1 MAKKKTTTTGGGF
14 YRIGRALGASA
25 AAETTSGYID
35 LKPAMKNLSDAAT
48 ILADRRAKSEANYN
62 NFMSDNPV
70 PGLTAENRAFA
81 LKAFEGEIEPWLN
94 ARTDEYNKA
103 AAIVSNQ
110 NVDVSSKQYQDAV
123 DKMNSVKAAF
133 TNLDQQIMQISAD
146 QSKYHGANWK
156 AGGANSDEQNENL
169 YNIAQGNFKLK
180 DGVGLGLNIG
190 EDGLLYQTQ
199 DVNAWED
206 GKYIVSRKVPYSD
219 LNFGS
224 QYTGVLKDLVNQ
236 EMKEVGVNAE
246 THRARGKNEFIESQ
260 ARMDV
265 EEHVENVL
273 KNDPNAVVNEF
284 YQGKNP
290 MIDMYIAQQM
300 GIDPNSEE
308 FKKIKLGTKGIKSI
322 TPKKPGSQKSI
333 LARDPLD
340 TSIGFDIKFDSKSTD
355 GKLNSQYNALF
366 NTYKSP
372 EFAEELKQYYIDMQ
386 TQSLKNHYYERNPM
400 AETTT
405 TKTGKYDN

>member
-1 MAKKKTTTTGGGF
+1 MAKKNTTTGGGF
-14 YRIGRALGASA
+14 YRIGRALGASK

-35 LKPAMKNLSDAAT
+35 FKPAMKNLSDAAT
-48 ILADRRAKSEANYN
+48 ILAKKRAKSEANYN

-81 LKAFEGEIEPWLN
+81 LKAFDGEIQPWLN

-146 QSKYHGANWK
+146 QSKYHSANWK
-156 AGGANSDEQNENL
+156 PSGANSDEQNENL
-169 YNIAQGNFKLK
+169 HNIAEGNFKLK
-180 DGVGLGLNIG
+180 DGVGLNLSIG
-190 EDGLLYQTQ
+190 EDGLLYQAQ
-199 DVNAWED
+199 DGGNIED
-206 GKYIVSRKVPYSD
+206 RVLYND

-224 QYTGVLKDLVNQ
+224 QYTDVLSNLVNQ
-236 EMKEVGVNAE
+236 EMKEVVVSAE
-246 THRARGKNEFIESQ
+246 THKARGKNEFIESQ

-265 EEHVENVL
+265 EQHVESVL

-290 MIDMYIAQQM
+290 MIDMYIAQEK
-300 GIDPNSEE
+300 GIEYGSDEWYE
-308 FKKIKLGTKGIKSI
+308 FSTGRKKPPSFTIWSSFPSNKGKRFSDYKKEYGSFGARTKKGIKEYMENF
-322 TPKKPGSQKSI
+322 Q
-333 LARDPLD
+333 L
-340 TSIGFDIKFDSKSTD
+340 
-355 GKLNSQYNALF
+355 
-366 NTYKSP
+366 YKSP

-386 TQSLKNHYYERNPM
+386 TQSLKNHYYKTNPI

-405 TKTGKYDN
+405 TTKTAQDYIDGK

>member
-1 MAKKKTTTTGGGF
+1 MAKKQTTTGGGF

-25 AAETTSGYID
+25 AAETTSGYVD
-35 LKPAMKNLSDAAT
+35 LKPAMKNITDTAT
-48 ILADRRAKSEANYN
+48 ILAKKRAKSEANYN

-81 LKAFEGEIEPWLN
+81 LKAFDGEIQPWLN

-110 NVDVSSKQYQDAV
+110 NVDVGSKQYQDAV

-146 QSKYHGANWK
+146 QSKYHSANWK
-156 AGGANSDEQNENL
+156 PSGANSNEQNENL
-169 YNIAQGNFKLK
+169 HNIAEGNFKLK
-180 DGVGLGLNIG
+180 DGVGLNLSIG
-190 EDGLLYQTQ
+190 EDGLLYQAQ
-199 DVNAWED
+199 DSGNIED
-206 GKYIVSRKVPYSD
+206 RVLYND

-224 QYTGVLKDLVNQ
+224 QYTGTLSNLVNQ

-246 THRARGKNEFIESQ
+246 THKARGKNEFIESK
-260 ARMDV
+260 ARLDV

-290 MIDMYIAQQM
+290 MIDIYIAQQM
-300 GIDPNSEE
+300 EIDPNSEE
-308 FKKIKLGTKGIKSI
+308 FKKIKLGTKSTVL

-333 LARDPLD
+333 LDRDPLD
-340 TSIGFDIKFDSKSTD
+340 TSIGFDIKFDSKSTE
-355 GKLNSQYNALF
+355 YNAMF
-366 NTYKSP
+366 NAYKSP
-372 EFAEELKQYYIDMQ
+372 EFAEQLKQYYIDMQ
-386 TQSLKNHYYERNPM
+386 TQNLKNHYNNLNPM
-400 AETTT
+400 PETTT
-405 TKTGKYDN
+405 TTDNLG

>member
-25 AAETTSGYID
+25 AAETTSSYVD
-35 LKPAMKNLSDAAT
+35 LKPAMKNITDTAT
-48 ILADRRAKSEANYN
+48 ILADKRAKNEADYN

-199 DVNAWED
+199 DVNAFED

-224 QYTGVLKDLVNQ
+224 QYTGVLKNLVNQ

-246 THRARGKNEFIESQ
+246 THKARGKNEFIESK

-273 KNDPNAVVNEF
+273 ENDPNAVTNEF

-290 MIDMYIAQQM
+290 IINMYIAQKM
-300 GIDPNSEE
+300 KVDPNSEE
-308 FKKIKLGTKGIKSI
+308 FKKITKGPMTDTELSTYGNDVIGMESI
-322 TPKKPGSQKSI
+322 MKEQKS
-333 LARDPLD
+333 LV
-340 TSIGFDIKFDSKSTD
+340 SSSEYKKYKEMF
-355 GKLNSQYNALF
+355 NA
-366 NTYKSP
+366 YKNP

-386 TQSLKNHYYERNPM
+386 TQSLKNHYYNENPI
-400 AETTT
+400 AETTTT

>member
-35 LKPAMKNLSDAAT
+35 FKPAMKNLSDAAT
-48 ILADRRAKSEANYN
+48 ILANRRAKSEANYN

-81 LKAFEGEIEPWLN
+81 LKVFDGEIQPWLN

-110 NVDVSSKQYQDAV
+110 NVDVSSKEYQDAV

-146 QSKYHGANWK
+146 QSKYHGQNWK
-156 AGGANSDEQNENL
+156 AGGSNSDEQNENL

-180 DGVGLGLNIG
+180 DGVGLNLNIG
-190 EDGLLYQTQ
+190 EDGLLYQAQ
-199 DVNAWED
+199 DGGNIED
-206 GKYIVSRKVPYSD
+206 RVLYND

-224 QYTGVLKDLVNQ
+224 QYTGVLSNLVNQ
-236 EMKEVGVNAE
+236 EMKEVVVTAD
-246 THRARGKNEFIESQ
+246 TDKARGKNEFIESQ
-260 ARMDV
+260 ARLDV

-273 KNDPNAVVNEF
+273 ENDPNAVVNEF

-290 MIDMYIAQQM
+290 IINMYIAQKM
-300 GIDPNSEE
+300 KVDPNSEE
-308 FKKIKLGTKGIKSI
+308 FKKITKGPMTDTELSTYGDVVTEDGPELSRIGMESIIKE
-322 TPKKPGSQKSI
+322 QKS
-333 LARDPLD
+333 LV
-340 TSIGFDIKFDSKSTD
+340 SSSEYKKYKEMF
-355 GKLNSQYNALF
+355 NAF
-366 NTYKSP
+366 KNP

-386 TQSLKNHYYERNPM
+386 TQSLKNKYYNRNPI

-405 TKTGKYDN
+405 TTGNVG

>member
-1 MAKKKTTTTGGGF
+1 
-14 YRIGRALGASA
+14 
-25 AAETTSGYID
+25 
-35 LKPAMKNLSDAAT
+35 
-48 ILADRRAKSEANYN
+48 
-62 NFMSDNPV
+62 
-70 PGLTAENRAFA
+70 
-81 LKAFEGEIEPWLN
+81 
-94 ARTDEYNKA
+94 
-103 AAIVSNQ
+103 
-110 NVDVSSKQYQDAV
+110 
-123 DKMNSVKAAF
+123 MNSVKAAF

-199 DVNAWED
+199 DVNAFED

-224 QYTGVLKDLVNQ
+224 QYTGVLKNLVNQ

-246 THRARGKNEFIESQ
+246 THKARGKNEFIESK

-273 KNDPNAVVNEF
+273 ENDPNAVTNEF

-290 MIDMYIAQQM
+290 IINMYIAQKM
-300 GIDPNSEE
+300 KVDPNSEE
-308 FKKIKLGTKGIKSI
+308 FKKITKGPMTDTELSTYGDVVTEDGPELSRIGMESIIKE
-322 TPKKPGSQKSI
+322 QKS
-333 LARDPLD
+333 LV
-340 TSIGFDIKFDSKSTD
+340 SSSEYKKYKEMF
-355 GKLNSQYNALF
+355 NA
-366 NTYKSP
+366 YKSP

-386 TQSLKNHYYERNPM
+386 TQSLKNHYYNENPI
-400 AETTT
+400 AETTTT